1 MIHLDSI
8 TAIVMEVERMTTI
21 DAIVNMTERGGRGT
35 VAEVGMMNAVGDT
48 IAMRGVR
55 IGMKVAGVIE
65 VIDGRGIDMS
75 TEKGTGMEVG
85 REKGRG
91 MEEEVERIEEG
102 GVTGTTTIVV
112 DIVSAP
118 LFACT
123 AAHIYED
130 IYIKNWSSRST
141 SSFCSFS
148 LSLPCD
154 CECVREDLENWRRRM
169 KT

>member
-118 LFACT
+118 LFEARIILDGLSRYASIHCIWV
-123 AAHIYED
+123 ALDYVRKD
-130 IYIKNWSSRST
+130 RST
-141 SSFCSFS
+141 GTVVSK
-148 LSLPCD
+148 
-154 CECVREDLENWRRRM
+154 RH
-169 KT
+169 